1 MGKKNN
7 DEEVMVGEVVEEAE
21 KSKAK
26 ALFNK
31 FKSHTLFRAA
41 VMMVAGLVLIIF
53 PSATQRTIA
62 YIVSVVL
69 VVFGVVH
76 LLRYFKKTDVD
87 GDGVKDSNSPFDLIL
102 GVVLI
107 VLAGLVAK
115 LFISFIP
122 IVLGIFIIISGL
134 LKLEQGFTLKRAG
147 SADSKFVMIVA
158 GVTIAVGLLAV
169 FNPFATGNVLLM
181 ILGIGMLFSGI
192 TDLIA
197 AGQIAKV
204 MKLKDDD
211 LSRY

>member
-7 DEEVMVGEVVEEAE
+7 DEEVMVGEVVEETE

-87 GDGVKDSNSPFDLIL
+87 GDGVKDANSPFDLIL

-158 GVTIAVGLLAV
+158 GVTIAVGVIAV

-181 ILGIGMLFSGI
+181 ILGAGMLFSGI

-211 LSRY
+211 LSKF

>member
-1 MGKKNN
+1 MGKK

>member
-7 DEEVMVGEVVEEAE
+7 EEVMVGEVVEEAE

-87 GDGVKDSNSPFDLIL
+87 GDGIKDANSPFDLIL

-158 GVTIAVGLLAV
+158 GVTIVVGLLAV

-181 ILGIGMLFSGI
+181 ILGAGMLFSGI

-211 LSRY
+211 LSKF